1 MEQRLHFCAD
11 ASQHLHDL
19 TKRKSDDITAL
30 ANACLTVEAIT
41 GKPVTFNKG
50 ESLVVGPKKPT
61 DTQVG
66 GNHYQKY
73 KIRPVEFIMKNN
85 VPYVEGNVIKYV
97 MRFRD
102 KNGLED
108 LLKARQYLDML
119 IAAEYPNHKLND

>member
-1 MEQRLHFCAD
+1 MSIIDKLQA
-11 ASQHLHDL
+11 AQQSG
-19 TKRKSDDITAL
+19 SI
-30 ANACLTVEAIT
+30 
-41 GKPVTFNKG
+41 G
-50 ESLVVGPKKPT
+50 KPT

-73 KIRPVEFIMKNN
+73 KIQPVEFIMKNN

-119 IAAEYPNHKLND
+119 IAAEYPDHKLND